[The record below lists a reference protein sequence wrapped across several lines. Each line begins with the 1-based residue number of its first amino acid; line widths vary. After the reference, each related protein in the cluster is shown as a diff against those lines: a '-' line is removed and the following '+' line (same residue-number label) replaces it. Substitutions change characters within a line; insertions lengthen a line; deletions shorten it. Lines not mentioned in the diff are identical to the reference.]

1 MTGSAGHSRDLS
13 DDITDDKPKILDVR
27 FPKEE
32 QKKSEALRKK
42 LQEKKYQVDVE
53 IDGKV
58 RFMYGDDPVIL
69 ENYAKSIG
77 AKILKVTKI

>member
-1 MTGSAGHSRDLS
+1 MNDE
-13 DDITDDKPKILDVR
+13 KPKILDIR

-32 QKKSEALRKK
+32 QNKSEALKEK

-53 IDGKV
+53 IDGKI
-58 RFMYGDDPVIL
+58 RFMYGDEPVTL

-77 AKILKVTKI
+77 AKILKVTKL